1 MRFKRPLAAFCL
13 SVICFVIG
21 SGPLAAA
28 ALAAKADAPKT
39 ESKPSTPA
47 EIYTKVWTLVKN
59 GYFDPKYNGQNWDHW
74 EHLFD
79 GKLET
84 KEDAYRAINTM
95 LASLSDP
102 WTRFLDPTAW
112 KDEQLQ
118 IVAKLVGIGV
128 QLGVDENKNVLVI
141 EPVEG
146 SPAAQAGILPMDKI
160 VEVNGASTVGFPR
173 EKVSALLKGPIGT
186 PVKVTVLRGASDRVT
201 LDIVRD
207 EIPIR
212 SVVDVEMLNS
222 QVGYVRLSTFMSEDA
237 GKEMIAALSKL
248 SPARGIIL
256 DLRDNQGGLV
266 NNAITISNI
275 FLDRGVI
282 VYTRGRDGIDRTTF
296 TNVKPKTGSMSHQT
310 LVVLVNERSASASE
324 ITSGA
329 LKDNGRATLVGQK
342 SFGKGLVQAVMK
354 VDDESGMN
362 ITIAR
367 YLTPNGNDIHKL
379 GITPEYVVEVKPN
392 DLASS
397 GPWWYSK
404 DLYKRRKARD
414 GSDLQLNEA
423 LSVMARK
430 LEARPDDFK
439 LKMPSDSIWNGM

>member
-1 MRFKRPLAAFCL
+1 MRFKRVVAALCL
-13 SVICFVIG
+13 SMICVVPG
-21 SGPLAAA
+21 SKPFTAL
-28 ALAAKADAPKT
+28 ALAANADAPKHDD
-39 ESKPSTPA
+39 SKPSTPS
-47 EIYTKVWTLVKN
+47 EIYQKVWSLVKN

-102 WTRFLDPTAW
+102 WTRFLDPKAW
-112 KDEQLQ
+112 KDEQQQ

-128 QLGVDENKNVLVI
+128 RIGVAKNRNVMVI
-141 EPVEG
+141 EPVED
-146 SPAAQAGILPMDKI
+146 SPAAVAGILPMDEI
-160 VEVNGASTVGFPR
+160 IEVNGKATVGFAPD
-173 EKVSALLKGPIGT
+173 KVSALLKGPIGT
-186 PVKVTVLRGASDRVT
+186 AVKVTVLRDGTKRQEFEV
-201 LDIVRD
+201 VRD
-207 EIPIR
+207 EIPIK

-237 GKEMIAALSKL
+237 GTEMITALSKL

-266 NNAITISNI
+266 ANAITIANI

-296 TNVKPKTGSMSHQT
+296 SNVKPQTGSMSHQA
-310 LVVLVNERSASASE
+310 LVVLVNGNSASASE

-329 LKDNGRATLVGQK
+329 LKDSGRATLVGQK

-354 VDDESGMN
+354 VDADSGMN

-367 YLTPNGNDIHKL
+367 YLTPNGNDIHKK
-379 GITPEYVVEVKPN
+379 GITPEYVVEVKPT
-392 DLASS
+392 DLATS
-397 GPWWYSK
+397 GPWWYTK
-404 DLYKRRKARD
+404 DIYKRRNAKD
-414 GSDLQLNEA
+414 GSDLQLQEA
-423 LSVMARK
+423 LSVMAKK
-430 LEARPDDFK
+430 LEAKPDEF
-439 LKMPSDSIWNGM
+439 KMPSESIWNGM